1 MKVKDSLVT
10 TIKTA
15 IIDDFRRYQ
24 ERWLIDHYDNRPDE
38 DFIFDFLWE
47 TAENYISECID
58 K

>member
-1 MKVKDSLVT
+1 MPDSLVT

-47 TAENYISECID
+47 TAQNYISERVD